1 MTEERQIPK
10 PLLSGVIYGEIA
22 YWVALIGMSV
32 SIVGIVLYLIGIN
45 QFFDPQV
52 VLDGLFAGKDTTVIW
67 KAAANSEVRH
77 GHWYLHIL
85 AKSDA
90 IAMLGIG
97 ICCFAG
103 VLGAW
108 GSVIGMI
115 VNKEKPY
122 IFLVFALIIAVILVM
137 SASGL
142 ISVH

>member
-10 PLLSGVIYGEIA
+10 PLLSGVIYGEFA
-22 YWVALIGMSV
+22 YWVALIGMCV
-32 SIVGIVLYLIGIN
+32 SIVGIILYLIGIN

-52 VLDGLFAGKDTTVIW
+52 VLDGLFSGKDTAVIW
-67 KAAANSEVRH
+67 KEAANSKVIH
-77 GHWYLHIL
+77 GHWYLQML

-108 GSVIGMI
+108 GSVVGMI
-115 VNKEKPY
+115 ASKEKPY
-122 IFLVFALIIAVILVM
+122 IFLVFALIIAVILAM
-137 SASGL
+137 SAGGL